1 MEGLNKKE
9 NQEMKK
15 LSFVFLVVIFVFSCA
30 TTWIDL
36 RPLLPDLTNKPD
48 GVYRGKYD
56 VSKTPISVV
65 LDATL
70 SNGRITHINII
81 KHSCSPIGK
90 KAEKITER
98 IISEQSLSVDVI
110 SGATASS
117 KGILMAVENALQ

>member
-1 MEGLNKKE
+1 
-9 NQEMKK
+9 MKK
-15 LSFVFLVVIFVFSCA
+15 FLFVFLVVVFIFSCA
-30 TTWIDL
+30 TTWMDL
-36 RPLLPDLTNKPD
+36 HPLLPDLTHKPD

-65 LDATL
+65 LDVTV

-81 KHSCSPIGK
+81 KHNCSPIGK
-90 KAEKITER
+90 KAERITER
-98 IISEQSLSVDVI
+98 IINEQSLSVDAI